1 MTYSTHCEKNCSKK
15 EEDRF
20 QSIVNGCSGLPYVG
34 WKTRKV
40 LISRIMQLARAYT
53 KNHWTF
59 YDFVTGG
66 SAVLTQ

>member
-1 MTYSTHCEKNCSKK
+1 MVVVAYHMLAGRQE
-15 EEDRF
+15 
-20 QSIVNGCSGLPYVG
+20 
-34 WKTRKV
+34 KV